1 VVRYNNKNNNNQI
14 MLVVIEKKQDYR
26 LFKNEKIDY

>member
-1 VVRYNNKNNNNQI
+1 MVRYNNKNSNNQI

-26 LFKNEKIDY
+26 LFKSEKIDY